1 MNFWT
6 KNEDFEQCALDGVF
20 LSYRQSFTSAVA
32 GILSATNLDKTAL
45 LSKFCDDITTTAK
58 AAKAKNFSKRDMK
71 NFDDAVWKLT
81 ASLILMKPNV
91 DERQLF
97 TLTRAPVILFQADAM
112 RTIGNFTSVKNL
124 KIKKI

>member
-1 MNFWT
+1 
-6 KNEDFEQCALDGVF
+6 
-20 LSYRQSFTSAVA
+20 
-32 GILSATNLDKTAL
+32 
-45 LSKFCDDITTTAK
+45 
-58 AAKAKNFSKRDMK
+58 MK

-112 RTIGNFTSVKNL
+112 RTIGNFNFVHNQILQELKGKKSRKKREKKLGKNR
-124 KIKKI
+124 KEKRIN

>member
-1 MNFWT
+1 
-6 KNEDFEQCALDGVF
+6 
-20 LSYRQSFTSAVA
+20 
-32 GILSATNLDKTAL
+32 
-45 LSKFCDDITTTAK
+45 
-58 AAKAKNFSKRDMK
+58 MK

-124 KIKKI
+124 KIKKIKKKIRKKVLLYAIK